1 MFQIKDLNEVNV
13 ILGIKIKRHSERFS
27 LCQSHYVKKVLQ
39 RFEHLNIKEA
49 NTPFNRSI
57 KLGENNGR
65 AIAQLENTSA
75 IGSMMYAM
83 HCTLC
88 IVQDQTY
95 DFQWA
100 NFLNLQIIEV
110 WIT

>member
-1 MFQIKDLNEVNV
+1 M
-13 ILGIKIKRHSERFS
+13 
-27 LCQSHYVKKVLQ
+27 LQ

-49 NTPFNRSI
+49 NTSFDRSI
-57 KLGENNGR
+57 KLGENTGR